1 MLIDEVAQAT
11 ETSCTWPGRK
21 RRPKERGE
29 RTEKNLITSRLGV
42 TVGTLIHIPFCI
54 MTRYG
59 VFGGVWDQISE
70 PNHGR
75 CLSIYIYIYCRCMR
89 VILSARATSPELAR
103 QVGQT
108 SLRFYKHLPSAFQ
121 NMVRSIGTG
130 PPVVSGT
137 RSISA

>member
-1 MLIDEVAQAT
+1 
-11 ETSCTWPGRK
+11 
-21 RRPKERGE
+21 
-29 RTEKNLITSRLGV
+29 
-42 TVGTLIHIPFCI
+42 
-54 MTRYG
+54 
-59 VFGGVWDQISE
+59 
-70 PNHGR
+70 
-75 CLSIYIYIYCRCMR
+75 MR

-121 NMVRSIGTG
+121 NMVRIIGTG